1 MSCGNVPRHLSR
13 FARHSLMNPD
23 SRLVELQGWLTSQFR
38 ELRASPQFS
47 LAPASEDASFRR
59 YFRVTFAD
67 ARDSLVVMDAPP
79 EKENCRPFLHVA
91 QLLEGAGVH
100 VPKVHAS
107 NLAQGFLLLEDLGA
121 STYLERL
128 NEGDARTTAA
138 AGLYL
143 AAIDTLVAIQLAST
157 PTELPPYDDALLRR
171 ELHLFPDWYVARH
184 LRVELAPNEA
194 EVLAK
199 AFELVLANNLAQ
211 PRVYVH
217 RDYHSRNLMACNP
230 LPGVLD
236 FQDAVYGPI
245 TYDLASLLK
254 DAYVSWEEDRVI
266 DWCVRYWEKA
276 RKAGLPV
283 PADFSAFYRDF
294 EWMGVQRHLKVAG
307 IFARLFHRDGKER
320 YLADLPLVLEYLQR
334 ACARYRELGPLAGLL
349 DHLHE
354 RDLTTGY
361 TF

>member
-1 MSCGNVPRHLSR
+1 
-13 FARHSLMNPD
+13 MNPD
-23 SRLVELQGWLTSQFR
+23 SRLLELQGWLASQLKQ
-38 ELRASPQFS
+38 LRGSSLFS

-59 YFRVTFAD
+59 YFRVTFTD
-67 ARDSLVVMDAPP
+67 GSDSFVVMDAPP

-91 QLLEGAGVH
+91 QLLAGAGAH
-100 VPKVHAS
+100 VPEVHAS

-121 STYLERL
+121 ATYLDRL
-128 NEGDARTTAA
+128 NESDGRSTAA
-138 AGLYL
+138 AELYL
-143 AAIDTLVAIQLAST
+143 AAIDALVAIQLAST
-157 PTELPPYDDALLRR
+157 ATELPPYNDALLRR

-184 LRVELAPNEA
+184 LRVELAPKDA
-194 EVLAK
+194 DVLARS
-199 AFELVLANNLAQ
+199 FELILANNLAQ

-217 RDYHSRNLMACNP
+217 RDYHSRNLMACKP

-254 DAYVSWEEDRVI
+254 DAYVSWEEGRVI

-283 PADFSAFYRDF
+283 HADFSAFYRDF

-320 YLADLPLVLEYLQR
+320 YLANLPLVLEYLQR
-334 ACARYRELGPLAGLL
+334 ASARYRELGPLAGLL
-349 DHLHE
+349 DRLHE
-354 RDLTTGY
+354 RGLKTGY